1 MYNIEKIK
9 KDLKEILSEKRYSH
23 SLRVS
28 EIALDLAKKYNED
41 TNKAYIAGLV
51 HDIAKEFTEEQN
63 IYYITKY
70 NLSKRYLKKECKNVL
85 HGPVGAAYLKEKY
98 DMEDEI
104 CNAVKVHTT
113 ASSNMTM
120 LDKIIFVADKIE
132 PNKNHL
138 GVEEERKL
146 AYTNIDK
153 CIILCLENN
162 IKNLKER
169 DKIFDETIIKTLSI
183 LKK

>member
-70 NLSKRYLKKECKNVL
+70 NLSK
-85 HGPVGAAYLKEKY
+85 
-98 DMEDEI
+98 
-104 CNAVKVHTT
+104 
-113 ASSNMTM
+113 SW
-120 LDKIIFVADKIE
+120 
-132 PNKNHL
+132 
-138 GVEEERKL
+138 
-146 AYTNIDK
+146 
-153 CIILCLENN
+153 
-162 IKNLKER
+162 
-169 DKIFDETIIKTLSI
+169 
-183 LKK
+183 